1 VIGSPSL
8 DDIGR
13 MIAERVNELTG
24 VDVDEIR
31 HEMGPGRQVPT
42 NGPTEPDWTFDGHA
56 IASEVGAAISQAARE
71 FGTSYPRT
79 AHR

>member
-1 VIGSPSL
+1 VIGRPSR
-8 DDIGR
+8 DDLGR

-42 NGPTEPDWTFDGHA
+42 NRPTDPDWTFVGYA
-56 IASEVGAAISQAARE
+56 VASEVGAAISQATRE

>member
-1 VIGSPSL
+1 VSGIPSL
-8 DDIGR
+8 EDLGR

-31 HEMGPGRQVPT
+31 HEMGPGRQVRT
-42 NGPTEPDWTFDGHA
+42 NGPTDPNWTFDGHA
-56 IASEVGAAISQAARE
+56 IASEVGAAISQVVSE

>member
-1 VIGSPSL
+1 VNGDPSL
-8 DDIGR
+8 EDLGR

-31 HEMGPGRQVPT
+31 HEMGLGQQVPT
-42 NGPTEPDWTFDGHA
+42 NGPTDPDWTFDGHA
-56 IASEVGAAISQAARE
+56 VASEVGAAISQAIGE

-79 AHR
+79 ADR

>member
-1 VIGSPSL
+1 
-8 DDIGR
+8 

-31 HEMGPGRQVPT
+31 HEMGPGRQVRT

-56 IASEVGAAISQAARE
+56 VASEVGAAISQAVRE
-71 FGTSYPRT
+71 LGTSYPRS
-79 AHR
+79 ADR